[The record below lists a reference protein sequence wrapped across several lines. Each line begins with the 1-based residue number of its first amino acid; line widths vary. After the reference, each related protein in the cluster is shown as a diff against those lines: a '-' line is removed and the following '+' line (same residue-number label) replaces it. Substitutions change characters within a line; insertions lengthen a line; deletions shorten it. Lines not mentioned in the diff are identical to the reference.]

1 MKNDSSEQTA
11 MQLYDVL
18 MQMGEAMVTSAKEFK
33 RFDCQARKTYVSMYE
48 RALEEAVS
56 RVALYM
62 GKASTAT
69 WVTRWYWTRKYNKA
83 KHMLGMIRLCPPPVH
98 HNCRCQITVK

>member
-1 MKNDSSEQTA
+1 MKNDSEQTA
-11 MQLYDVL
+11 MQLHDVL
-18 MQMGEAMVTSAKEFK
+18 AKMGEAMVASAKEFK

-69 WVTRWYWTRKYNKA
+69 WVTRWYWNRKAA
-83 KHMLGMIRLCPPPVH
+83 KGVLAVKSLIGDCPTAADFEH
-98 HNCRCQITVK
+98 ECQILIK